1 MLSITNYKISKSKD
15 GSQFISLIVE
25 GGLEMIQSQSSGSF
39 YAKSKK
45 CFIPFTA
52 DESVAK
58 SMIGTSLPGTIE
70 RVSCPPYEYKM
81 ESGEVVTLFHTYQYQ
96 PEQVEAASQQDFEEE
111 NYLSLESMEEA

>member
-1 MLSITNYKISKSKD
+1 MLTVTNFKVSQAKD

-39 YAKSKK
+39 YAKAKK

-81 ESGEVVTLFHTYQYQ
+81 ESGEVVKLFHTYQYQ
-96 PEQVEAASQQDFEEE
+96 PEQVESIHQNEFEENLYPSIE
-111 NYLSLESMEEA
+111 ALEA